1 MFQMNQQCKVCGE
14 PAAGFHFGAFTCE
27 GCKSFFGRSY
37 NNLSSISECK
47 NNGECIINKKNRTAC
62 KACRLRKCLMVGMS
76 KSGSRYGRR
85 SNWFKIHCLLQE
97 QQQAAQQQGNH
108 QKPSQPVGMHAGMF
122 HGGYPHGM
130 YPRPPCTKE
139 ELMLL
144 GLEEYSKH
152 SSASPSVSS
161 PDSHN
166 SDSSNEINDRR
177 NALLRQGK
185 LHDPTLNKD
194 LFLPLPFGGLPLMP
208 PPGFLPSSHLMF
220 PGFHPALYSHPQA
233 GLLKPAETH
242 LTLPSSPL
250 ANNNS
255 RFTPNHNTDQNTHS
269 LIGADSDSGKSHDS
283 FSKRYMLDQVLES
296 QRCPSNG
303 TAGSDKDDPD
313 PEEVVPATMTP
324 PRSPIVPVT
333 QPTPVAQPSQ
343 PSSGHQCLQ
352 ENPIDLSMKTGS
364 SCTSSEER
372 RSSLSSAESN
382 GSDDEAIIDNHPSAS
397 KDTYKYIV
405 SAAGTATTV
414 VAKNLLTTN
423 NNSDKDNQMSNKT
436 NSHLRQ
442 QRLPRP
448 LLLSPSPPTQVHLT
462 SPLRSVSPQ
471 NHQHHYQTHHNQHL
485 QPQHLQRHNLSHLGS
500 ASESDQEP
508 EETEYDREV
517 KRMKIQGTTPLDLT
531 TKV

>member
-1 MFQMNQQCKVCGE
+1 MNQQCKVCGE

-97 QQQAAQQQGNH
+97 QQQAAQQQAANH
-108 QKPSQPVGMHAGMF
+108 KAGAPPVHGMF
-122 HGGYPHGM
+122 GPPGAYPHGM
-130 YPRPPCTKE
+130 YSRPPCTKE

-152 SSASPSVSS
+152 PSASPSVSS

-185 LHDPTLNKD
+185 LHDSPTINKE

-208 PPGFLPSSHLMF
+208 PPGFLPPSHLMF
-220 PGFHPALYSHPQA
+220 PGFHPALYPHHQ
-233 GLLKPAETH
+233 GLLKPADSPI
-242 LTLPSSPL
+242 LSSSPL

-255 RFTPNHNTDQNTHS
+255 RFTPNHNTSSVNTNS
-269 LIGADSDSGKSHDS
+269 TPVETKSPDS
-283 FSKRYMLDQVLES
+283 FSKRFYLDAVLES
-296 QRCPSNG
+296 QRCPSNE
-303 TAGSDKDDPD
+303 TAGSAKEEPE

-324 PRSPIVPVT
+324 PRSPAAVP
-333 QPTPVAQPSQ
+333 ASSQ
-343 PSSGHQCLQ
+343 QD
-352 ENPIDLSMKTGS
+352 NPIDLSMKTGS
-364 SCTSSEER
+364 SCSSEDHR
-372 RSSLSSAESN
+372 TSVSGAD
-382 GSDDEAIIDNHPSAS
+382 SDDEQLVV
-397 KDTYKYIV
+397 DTNDRNSPLAKY
-405 SAAGTATTV
+405 
-414 VAKNLLTTN
+414 TN
-423 NNSDKDNQMSNKT
+423 NNSLPNNHHNNHVN
-436 NSHLRQ
+436 NSHHHIHNHHHH
-442 QRLPRP
+442 
-448 LLLSPSPPTQVHLT
+448 QVRHQ
-462 SPLRSVSPQ
+462 SSSSVG
-471 NHQHHYQTHHNQHL
+471 H
-485 QPQHLQRHNLSHLGS
+485 GS
-500 ASESDQEP
+500 ASDSDMEDR
-508 EETEYDREV
+508 ETEYDREV
-517 KRMKIQGTTPLDLT
+517 KRMKLQGTTPLDLT

>member
-1 MFQMNQQCKVCGE
+1 MLAALGLDCYIMNQQCKVCGE

-97 QQQAAQQQGNH
+97 QQQAAQQQAANH
-108 QKPSQPVGMHAGMF
+108 KAGAPPVHGMF
-122 HGGYPHGM
+122 GPPGAYPHGM
-130 YPRPPCTKE
+130 YSRPPCTKE

-152 SSASPSVSS
+152 PSASPSVSS

-185 LHDPTLNKD
+185 LHDSPTINKE

-208 PPGFLPSSHLMF
+208 PPGFLPPSHLMF
-220 PGFHPALYSHPQA
+220 PGFHPALYPHHQ
-233 GLLKPAETH
+233 GLLKPADSPI
-242 LTLPSSPL
+242 LSSSPL

-255 RFTPNHNTDQNTHS
+255 RFTPNHNTSSVNTNS
-269 LIGADSDSGKSHDS
+269 TPVETKSPDS
-283 FSKRYMLDQVLES
+283 FSKRFYLDAVLES
-296 QRCPSNG
+296 QRCPSNE
-303 TAGSDKDDPD
+303 TAGSAKEEPE

-324 PRSPIVPVT
+324 PRSPAAVP
-333 QPTPVAQPSQ
+333 ASSQ
-343 PSSGHQCLQ
+343 QD
-352 ENPIDLSMKTGS
+352 NPIDLSMKTGS
-364 SCTSSEER
+364 SCSSEDHR
-372 RSSLSSAESN
+372 TSVSGAD
-382 GSDDEAIIDNHPSAS
+382 SDDEQLVV
-397 KDTYKYIV
+397 DTNDRNSPLAKY
-405 SAAGTATTV
+405 
-414 VAKNLLTTN
+414 TN
-423 NNSDKDNQMSNKT
+423 NNSLPNNHHNNHIN
-436 NSHLRQ
+436 NSHHHIHNHHHH
-442 QRLPRP
+442 
-448 LLLSPSPPTQVHLT
+448 QVRHQ
-462 SPLRSVSPQ
+462 SSSSVG
-471 NHQHHYQTHHNQHL
+471 H
-485 QPQHLQRHNLSHLGS
+485 GS
-500 ASESDQEP
+500 ASDSDMEDR
-508 EETEYDREV
+508 ETEYDREV
-517 KRMKIQGTTPLDLT
+517 KRMKLQGTTPLDLT

>member
-1 MFQMNQQCKVCGE
+1 MNQLCKVCGE

-97 QQQAAQQQGNH
+97 QQQAAQQAANN
-108 QKPSQPVGMHAGMF
+108 QKSGQPPMHGMF
-122 HGGYPHGM
+122 GPPGAYPHAM

-152 SSASPSVSS
+152 PSASPSVSS

-185 LHDPTLNKD
+185 LHEPPSINKE

-208 PPGFLPSSHLMF
+208 PPGFLPPSPLMF
-220 PGFHPALYSHPQA
+220 SGFHPALYPHHQ
-233 GLLKPAETH
+233 GLLKPADT
-242 LTLPSSPL
+242 PIISSSPL

-255 RFTPNHNTDQNTHS
+255 RFTPNHNQTSSANNNSTPTET
-269 LIGADSDSGKSHDS
+269 KSPDS
-283 FSKRYMLDQVLES
+283 FTKRFYLDAVLES
-296 QRCPSNG
+296 QRCPSNE
-303 TAGSDKDDPD
+303 TSGSAKEEPE
-313 PEEVVPATMTP
+313 PEEVVPVTMTP
-324 PRSPIVPVT
+324 PRSPAAST
-333 QPTPVAQPSQ
+333 VAAPQQ
-343 PSSGHQCLQ
+343 D
-352 ENPIDLSMKTGS
+352 NPIDLSMKTGS
-364 SCTSSEER
+364 SCSSEDHR
-372 RSSLSSAESN
+372 TSPSGAD
-382 GSDDEAIIDNHPSAS
+382 SDDEQLVVVSDRNTPPP
-397 KDTYKYIV
+397 TTGKY
-405 SAAGTATTV
+405 
-414 VAKNLLTTN
+414 TN
-423 NNSDKDNQMSNKT
+423 NNSLPNNH
-436 NSHLRQ
+436 NHIGSHHLNNHHLNHHLNHIGFQ
-442 QRLPRP
+442 QR
-448 LLLSPSPPTQVHLT
+448 
-462 SPLRSVSPQ
+462 
-471 NHQHHYQTHHNQHL
+471 HHSSSAH
-485 QPQHLQRHNLSHLGS
+485 GS
-500 ASESDQEP
+500 GSDSEMEEP
-508 EETEYDREV
+508 ETQYEREV